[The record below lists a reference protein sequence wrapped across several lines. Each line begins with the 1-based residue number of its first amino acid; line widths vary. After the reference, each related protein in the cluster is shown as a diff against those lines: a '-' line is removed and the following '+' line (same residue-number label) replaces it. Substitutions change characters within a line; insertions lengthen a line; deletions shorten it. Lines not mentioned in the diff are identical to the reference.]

1 MEDSGFSMS
10 PKIVAVLVIVALV
23 TVYVAYSW
31 FYGGPTV
38 PLPSY
43 KVGFRGSGSTS
54 DLEEEGSG
62 DRGRSGSG
70 TRVLGGEGFSDRAER
85 GNLGT
90 NASEGFYGGAARGA
104 GIPDCTRSSL
114 EGARLIALFEGRG
127 SEYSVSVDDFRE
139 LTQIVSKLSCF
150 KKDLVSPSH
159 IVEATR
165 YQNYVTAHDIEPIA
179 ETTGRCFARTIP
191 PRDLE
196 LSFDKWISRGE
207 LLVKR
212 LCTEFRLS
220 TAEVQEAEKLFR
232 ALIRDVKDIA
242 RGVCLAGEPSIAG
255 KPGPRE
261 AHPFADPSLDSY
273 GPYTG
278 YY

>member
-1 MEDSGFSMS
+1 MEESGFSLS
-10 PKIVAVLVIVALV
+10 PKIVALLVLVAAV
-23 TVYVAYSW
+23 TVYVAYTW

-43 KVGFRGSGSTS
+43 KVGFTGSQ
-54 DLEEEGSG
+54 DPSG
-62 DRGRSGSG
+62 N
-70 TRVLGGEGFSDRAER
+70 EGFSNRSGR
-85 GNLGT
+85 
-90 NASEGFYGGAARGA
+90 ASEGFYGGAARGA
-104 GIPDCTRSSL
+104 GVPDCTRSSL
-114 EGARLIALFEGRG
+114 EGARLIAMFQDRKTG
-127 SEYSVSVDDFRE
+127 YSVGPEDYRE

-196 LSFDKWISRGE
+196 LSFDKWSSRGE
-207 LLVKR
+207 LLIKR
-212 LCTEFRLS
+212 LCTEYRLS
-220 TAEVQEAEKLFR
+220 TEEVTEAEKLFR

-242 RGVCLAGEPSIAG
+242 RGVCLAGEPTIVG

-261 AHPFADPSLDSY
+261 PHPFSDPALEEL

>member
-1 MEDSGFSMS
+1 MEEGGFSLS

-54 DLEEEGSG
+54 DLEEGGSG
-62 DRGRSGSG
+62 DRGRSGSA
-70 TRVLGGEGFSDRAER
+70 TRE
-85 GNLGT
+85 LGT
-90 NASEGFYGGAARGA
+90 EGFYGGAARGA

-114 EGARLIALFEGRG
+114 EGARLIALFDGRG

-196 LSFDKWISRGE
+196 LSFDKWTSRGE
-207 LLVKR
+207 LLIKR

-242 RGVCLAGEPSIAG
+242 RGVCLEGEPSIAG
-255 KPGPRE
+255 KPGPRD
-261 AHPFADPSLDSY
+261 AHPFVDPSLDSY